1 MPDSGIIIV
10 ETAYEKQVPGIEGV
24 RPKNS
29 NASELKRAPRL
40 QKQLE
45 LRESPF
51 VSLFPFFFSPSL
63 SLFAGADSIFE
74 RPYLMDAKAG
84 ATRREVSALL
94 PARDS

>member
-1 MPDSGIIIV
+1 MPASSKEHLDSRSGWS
-10 ETAYEKQVPGIEGV
+10 QG
-24 RPKNS
+24 S
-29 NASELKRAPRL
+29 
-40 QKQLE
+40 
-45 LRESPF
+45 SPF

-63 SLFAGADSIFE
+63 SLFAGANSIFE